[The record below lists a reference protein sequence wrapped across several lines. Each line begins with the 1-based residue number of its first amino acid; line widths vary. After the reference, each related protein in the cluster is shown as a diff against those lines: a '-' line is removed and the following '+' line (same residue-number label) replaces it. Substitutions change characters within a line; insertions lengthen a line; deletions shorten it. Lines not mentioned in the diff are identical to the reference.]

1 MSAGL
6 IKHFLRKV
14 FLEDWGLKLI
24 ALVITL
30 GLWLGVT
37 GLSSPITR
45 RMNVPLNLSISS
57 DAQVTNTAQQD
68 VDIEIM
74 GDKRKVDQLARG
86 TLAAFL
92 DLTEQKPGNWVVS
105 LSPDNVYVDLP
116 QGIKLV
122 DVAPSRIAINI
133 EAVEEK
139 EVEVRAETSG
149 KPVQGFEVYAASPLP
164 PRIRV
169 RGAASVV
176 GALEYLKTD
185 TIDISSKKDD
195 FIARQVAVSSPNPQV
210 AVLNTVVDVLFRI
223 GERRIERAFEI
234 PVDGTGAGR
243 VSFTLF
249 APRTPLSRAVRDD
262 FKVEVFLDGNGVLT
276 PRVILPGDL
285 ENVTEIRD
293 LRLIQ

>member
-1 MSAGL
+1 MDRGL
-6 IKHFLRKV
+6 AKHFLRKV

-37 GLSSPITR
+37 GLSSPSTR
-45 RMNVPLNLSISS
+45 RMNVPLSLSISS
-57 DAQVTNTAQQD
+57 DAQVTNPAQQEL
-68 VDIEIM
+68 DIEII
-74 GDKRKVDQLARG
+74 GDKRKVDQLTRG
-86 TLAAFL
+86 TLTAFL
-92 DLTEQKPGNWVVS
+92 DLTDMKPGNWVVS
-105 LSPDNVYVDLP
+105 LSPDNVFVDLP

-133 EAVEEK
+133 ETVAEK

-149 KPVQGFEVYAASPLP
+149 DPSEGYEVYAASPLP

-185 TIDISSKKDD
+185 TIDITDRKED
-195 FIARQVAVSSPNPQV
+195 FTARQIAVSSPNPQV

-223 GERRIERAFEI
+223 GERRVERSFDIAVE
-234 PVDGTGAGR
+234 GAEDER
-243 VSFTLF
+243 VSFKLF
-249 APRTPLSRAVRDD
+249 APRTPLLKAKREDI
-262 FKVEVFLDGNGVLT
+262 KVEVYLDGNGVLV
-276 PRVILPGDL
+276 PRLILPADL
-285 ENVTEIRD
+285 ENVSEIRD
-293 LRLIQ
+293 LKLK